1 MHGEGGSGR
10 TDIRSGA
17 AEQRARWWEREKRGE
32 GANHFF
38 YLFSTPAMAE
48 TAPPPRTRTC
58 TEETAPPP
66 RARTCTG
73 CTYYSRQL
81 HAQGREPVCVG
92 LRGTRTVDTPVEE
105 VPLPPDV
112 AAGGPFA
119 SLCVGF
125 GVWPDAPPR
134 PQALPSDDAQTQT
147 LPGADEPGLPQC
159 LGIQIVRAQAVASSP
174 ALAGAGVPEAGAA
187 EAARPPRRTSPPRT
201 GALPGDTTL
210 DTLLGR
216 WERSAAKVATRMAEN
231 VAFIFGGGGGR
242 E

>member
-1 MHGEGGSGR
+1 MS
-10 TDIRSGA
+10 
-17 AEQRARWWEREKRGE
+17 Q
-32 GANHFF
+32 N
-38 YLFSTPAMAE
+38 
-48 TAPPPRTRTC
+48 APN
-58 TEETAPPP
+58 P

-73 CTYYSRQL
+73 CTYYSRVL

-92 LRGTRTVDTPVEE
+92 LRGTRTVDAPVEE

-119 SLCVGF
+119 SLCVRF
-125 GVWPDAPPR
+125 GGWPDDPPR
-134 PQALPSDDAQTQT
+134 PQALPSDEAGTQA

-187 EAARPPRRTSPPRT
+187 ETARLPRRTSPPPRT
-201 GALPGDTTL
+201 GALPGDASL
-210 DTLLGR
+210 DTLLER
-216 WERSAAKVATRMAEN
+216 WERSAGKVAKRMAEN
-231 VAFIFGGGGGR
+231 VAFIFGGGGGQ